1 MKYFLT
7 SLLQSVQGFYFQSI
21 FNTFKLLKRR
31 VFFASLNSGIVVTIE
46 SSFRRNFCLGKP
58 SLFANPFE
66 LLSQFLAPVFLIFGS
81 HMCINIPPFERD
93 RHV

>member
-1 MKYFLT
+1 
-7 SLLQSVQGFYFQSI
+7 
-21 FNTFKLLKRR
+21 
-31 VFFASLNSGIVVTIE
+31 
-46 SSFRRNFCLGKP
+46 
-58 SLFANPFE
+58 LFANPFE